1 MTIVCP
7 LPVAATEPSFARA
20 IDRELVQQLARELL
34 GDGSRNVSLA
44 PDYVRWKGKDGC
56 IVGWHALVG
65 DEQAPSY
72 VTVRTAPPLR
82 LADEA
87 NKLRHRAD
95 EETDEWQ
102 RSLALSEEHGLL
114 LIGFPLDRQMPDLR
128 RLVRAS
134 KVRTLVQGVRP
145 DLVPDSLRISKSKSR
160 RRIVRYKPERRAVLR
175 WDLGFK
181 SEDAQVADCVQT
193 IWFRLLAEPLPF
205 RAPLAAAARDAGIRV
220 PELLASPHER
230 LLLEGH
236 LDGSPFELGDRSRLD
251 AVAATLHRLHGAKL
265 PADAPLR
272 DASGELELVLRAGED
287 MGLLTPAHGAAA
299 AEIARTLTSCIPA
312 ASPARLLH
320 GDFHCGQV
328 LLGNDAG
335 LCDFDRACAGPIGMD
350 LASFHSHAVA
360 EDPRGGAAFSD
371 AFVEAYAKTGAMP
384 SAREIAWWNAA
395 ALVRMAASPF
405 RSLQADWPQACER
418 LLAAA
423 AVAAKDAAR

>member
-20 IDRELVQQLARELL
+20 IDRELVQQLARDLL

-72 VTVRTAPPLR
+72 ITVRTAPPLR
-82 LADEA
+82 LSDEA
-87 NKLRHRAD
+87 SKLRHRAD

-160 RRIVRYKPERRAVLR
+160 RSIVRYKPERRAVLR

-236 LDGSPFELGDRSRLD
+236 LDGSPFDLGDRSRLD
-251 AVAATLHRLHGAKL
+251 DVAATLRRLHGAKL
-265 PADAPLR
+265 PEGAPVR
-272 DASGELELVLRAGED
+272 DAGGELELVLRAGED
-287 MGLLTPAHGAAA
+287 MGLLTRRSLAPSRPACRQRALLDCCTATSTAGKCCSALTQAFATSIAHAQAPSGWTSRRSTRMRSRRTST
-299 AEIARTLTSCIPA
+299 AELRSPTHSSRPTRR
-312 ASPARLLH
+312 PAR
-320 GDFHCGQV
+320 C
-328 LLGNDAG
+328 
-335 LCDFDRACAGPIGMD
+335 
-350 LASFHSHAVA
+350 
-360 EDPRGGAAFSD
+360 
-371 AFVEAYAKTGAMP
+371 
-384 SAREIAWWNAA
+384 
-395 ALVRMAASPF
+395 
-405 RSLQADWPQACER
+405 R
-418 LLAAA
+418 LLAKSHGGTQQRSCAWPRRRSDPCKPIGHKRA
-423 AVAAKDAAR
+423 SAC